1 MPGAVGPDSATTTLV
16 VSQLLLLICRADEKE
31 EMPEPIKNAFEDANA
46 PPEEKTVA
54 PVGPANEIQFNP
66 STQAVPL
73 REPIEK
79 IEDLRNPV
87 GMDAGAPEVTD
98 AAADEG
104 GWHGGAEDNEKRERE
119 AVEAVVAEGRPR
131 EEPAVEEIKVERIAV
146 DDEARRLAKAAMEA
160 DARE

>member
-1 MPGAVGPDSATTTLV
+1 MCQD
-16 VSQLLLLICRADEKE
+16 RADEKE

-79 IEDLRNPV
+79 VEDLRNPV

-104 GWHGGAEDNEKRERE
+104 GWHGVAEDNEKRERE

-131 EEPAVEEIKVERIAV
+131 EEPAVEEIKVERIPV

>member
-1 MPGAVGPDSATTTLV
+1 V
-16 VSQLLLLICRADEKE
+16 
-31 EMPEPIKNAFEDANA
+31 PEPIKNVFEDPNA

-73 REPIEK
+73 REPVEK
-79 IEDLRNPV
+79 VEDLRNPV
-87 GMDAGAPEVTD
+87 GMDAGSPEVTD

-119 AVEAVVAEGRPR
+119 AVEAVVGDVGKPR
-131 EEPAVEEIKVERIAV
+131 EEPEVENVRVEKIPV

-160 DARE
+160 AERE